1 MKKLLLF
8 SIFSFIMFPAL
19 RASMQLNDTTV
30 YLLTCAPGNET
41 YSLWGHSA
49 LRVVMPGSDYDK
61 VYNWGVFDFATP
73 HFAWKFAKGRLNYM
87 LGVYGY
93 EAFIKDYFVES
104 RSVISQ
110 IVNLTPVE
118 KLRLMILLDE
128 NMKPENRYY
137 RYDFLYDNCSS
148 RIRDILEKL
157 LGNKLIYPP
166 DELEQSPTFRD
177 RIGQYTRNSPWTK
190 MGIDLLVGTPA
201 DKKTTFRDR
210 MFLPDDLQKNLTRA
224 IINRDRKMFPLL
236 YPAETILDMPA
247 TGTKP
252 PLYGTPI
259 FVFTVIFIF
268 LVFLSARFKDRAFMT
283 YMDIAL
289 FLVFSVIAILMIFFS
304 FFTDHIETRM
314 NLNILWFN
322 PFILTGLI
330 SLITGKRISA
340 WFKVI
345 FWLALVFV
353 PLVIIMPA
361 MINSSFIPVI
371 FILLLRSSAR
381 AGFQWN
387 PLSVAPANKE

>member
-1 MKKLLLF
+1 
-8 SIFSFIMFPAL
+8 
-19 RASMQLNDTTV
+19 
-30 YLLTCAPGNET
+30 
-41 YSLWGHSA
+41 
-49 LRVVMPGSDYDK
+49 
-61 VYNWGVFDFATP
+61 
-73 HFAWKFAKGRLNYM
+73 
-87 LGVYGY
+87 
-93 EAFIKDYFVES
+93 
-104 RSVISQ
+104 
-110 IVNLTPVE
+110 
-118 KLRLMILLDE
+118 
-128 NMKPENRYY
+128 
-137 RYDFLYDNCSS
+137 
-148 RIRDILEKL
+148 
-157 LGNKLIYPP
+157 
-166 DELEQSPTFRD
+166 
-177 RIGQYTRNSPWTK
+177 
-190 MGIDLLVGTPA
+190 
-201 DKKTTFRDR
+201 
-210 MFLPDDLQKNLTRA
+210 
-224 IINRDRKMFPLL
+224 
-236 YPAETILDMPA
+236 
-247 TGTKP
+247 
-252 PLYGTPI
+252 
-259 FVFTVIFIF
+259 
-268 LVFLSARFKDRAFMT
+268 MT